1 MENYDYTIA
10 LLIDTENVSGK
21 YLTALKEEL
30 NVLGKV
36 TYFRMYGDFTSNTS
50 HSWKTLVNDYAI
62 TPIQQYCYTTGKNAS
77 DSKLIID
84 AMDILY
90 SGNVDAFCIMSSDS
104 DYTGLVKRLK
114 ESNIFVI
121 GAGEKKTA
129 SSFVKACDRFFYLE
143 DLLGKENLEKE
154 AANKVT
160 KAKKKKKKGSK
171 ASTKKVE
178 EETATV
184 SPTREEVEE
193 FAVKILESING
204 PYPMSQLMQKVY
216 QNFPDFNYK
225 NYHVRKAQDFFNAE
239 KFLVTKGK
247 STELLI
253 ELK

>member
-1 MENYDYTIA
+1 MNCTVKEKTMNLKGRNFLTLKDFTPEEIIY
-10 LLIDTENVSGK
+10 LIDLAE
-21 YLTALKEEL
+21 
-30 NVLGKV
+30 
-36 TYFRMYGDFTSNTS
+36 
-50 HSWKTLVNDYAI
+50 DY
-62 TPIQQYCYTTGKNAS
+62 
-77 DSKLIID
+77 
-84 AMDILY
+84 
-90 SGNVDAFCIMSSDS
+90 
-104 DYTGLVKRLK
+104 
-114 ESNIFVI
+114 
-121 GAGEKKTA
+121 
-129 SSFVKACDRFFYLE
+129 
-143 DLLGKENLEKE
+143 
-154 AANKVT
+154 
-160 KAKKKKKKGSK
+160 KKKKKKGSK

-178 EETATV
+178 KETATV